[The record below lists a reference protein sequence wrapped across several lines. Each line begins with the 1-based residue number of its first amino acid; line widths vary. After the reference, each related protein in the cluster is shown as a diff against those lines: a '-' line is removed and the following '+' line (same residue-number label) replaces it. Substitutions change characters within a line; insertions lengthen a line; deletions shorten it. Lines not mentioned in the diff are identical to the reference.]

1 MKKIF
6 LLVLTL
12 VMIIT
17 SACLVSADAPS
28 VSGDVNADG
37 AVNAEDALD
46 ILLTAAGF
54 NETSIEIYLS
64 QDTNEDLKINAKDA
78 LNVLKVSAKLI
89 NDLEISKEISLNRV
103 KTGKER
109 LFFEEVNH
117 TKANVDAY
125 NSFVEANMIATDD
138 GYTFNSTFLQSAEGD
153 MEGID
158 ETTVF
163 TGSAIISID
172 EVLYIC
178 LIKNNEN
185 ERLADVYVV
194 NADGENYTIK
204 YSSAMRSSDNIA
216 LFIKESGEGFA
227 QNINEK
233 AYCKGYVLS
242 KLIGTLEFTNT
253 LFEIELPESINYV
266 DYFDNKEQNKKWS
279 EDFAKKRALY
289 GEEERDSLNTFV
301 RNTAPVILSKNDGEN
316 QVYSPIN
323 VYMALGMLSEVTAGN
338 SRAQLLNLSGAK
350 TVEELRSEV
359 KDVWNSHYRNDGSI
373 ESILGNSMWLRDDV
387 KYNENTLNIL
397 SKDYYASSFSGEMG
411 SESYNEVLRG
421 WLNEQTKG
429 LLGDS
434 VKSIELPDD
443 GILALASTI
452 YYRGRW
458 QNEFKDTYT
467 EKDIFYSNGKEIT
480 CDFMNKKK
488 ERYNYYESDGF
499 SAIKED
505 IVNAGGMWFI
515 RPDEN
520 SSVNEVIASDA
531 FMDFIL
537 SDGKGTKAIDS
548 YVNLKV
554 PKFDVSADIDMIETL
569 KEIGVTDILEF
580 DTADFSPLCDID
592 ARIKLSKLNHAARVS
607 IDEEG
612 CIATAFTLAVMI
624 ADSAPTNHVD
634 FILDKPF
641 IFVITSEN
649 GAPLFMGVVNT
660 PN

>member
-1 MKKIF
+1 MRKII

-12 VMIIT
+12 LMIMT
-17 SACLVSADAPS
+17 SAYLVSADAA

-54 NETSIEIYLS
+54 NETSIELYLS
-64 QDTNEDLKINAKDA
+64 QDTNEDLRINAKDA

-89 NDLEISKEISLNRV
+89 NDLEISEEISLSRV
-103 KTGKER
+103 RTGKEK

-117 TKANVDAY
+117 SKANVDAY
-125 NSFVEANMIATDD
+125 NAFVEANMIATDD
-138 GYTFNSTFLQSAEGD
+138 GYTFNPTFLQSAEGD
-153 MEGID
+153 IEGIN

-163 TGSAIISID
+163 TGSTIISID
-172 EVLYIC
+172 DVLYIC

-194 NADGENYTIK
+194 NANGENYTIK

-253 LFEIELPESINYV
+253 LFEVELPESVDYV
-266 DYFDNKEQNKKWS
+266 DYFDNKEQNKKWK
-279 EDFAKKRALY
+279 EDYAKKRELY

-316 QVYSPIN
+316 LVYSPIN

-350 TVEELRSEV
+350 TIEELRSEV
-359 KDVWNSHYRNDGSI
+359 KNVWNSHYRNDGSV
-373 ESILGNSMWLRDDV
+373 ESILANSMWLRDDLN
-387 KYNENTLNIL
+387 YNNNTLNIL

-434 VKSIELPDD
+434 VKSIELPAE

-458 QNEFKDTYT
+458 DSRFFEANNEKG
-467 EKDIFYSNGKEIT
+467 IFYSNGKEIP
-480 CDFMNKKK
+480 CDFMNKKND
-488 ERYNYYESDGF
+488 RNYYYDAEGF
-499 SAIKED
+499 SAIKEGF
-505 IVNAGGMWFI
+505 INSGGMWFI
-515 RPDEN
+515 KPDDGSN
-520 SSVNEVIASDA
+520 VNEVIASAA

-537 SDGKGTKAIDS
+537 SNGKSTTPIDS
-548 YVNLKV
+548 YVNFKV
-554 PKFDVSADIDMIETL
+554 PKFDVSTDTDLVDNL
-569 KEIGVTDILEF
+569 KEIGVTDIFNEKVS
-580 DTADFSPLCDID
+580 DFSSLCAID
-592 ARIKLSKLNHAARVS
+592 NIKVSQLKHAARVT

-612 CIATAFTLAVMI
+612 CIAAAFTISIMEAT
-624 ADSAPTNHVD
+624 SAPMNHVD

-649 GAPLFMGVVNT
+649 GAPLFIGVVNT